1 MNESIFSRLFHYR
14 QTEKMSPKENYL
26 TEMLCWLINNCPTFA
41 KDYLDFLVSKD
52 NTLNNEIRNVSNVF
66 ADTQIYIND
75 TVNDGFIDMVITTD
89 TDLVIICEHK
99 IDSSL
104 SEGQLDKY
112 RNNTNDDWNKD
123 KTRIVL
129 VTKKTSQHGQN
140 PDIKLVWNE
149 IYEHF
154 HKELEND
161 SHNYKEIEQF
171 LIEQF
176 LLYLTE
182 EGMGM
187 EKSIVTDCIEYY
199 RTAIELPR
207 ILLSMFNEI
216 KDEIEAKDDNN
227 LKEISSLSTNPGL
240 VVNEHYGRYGINF
253 YKEWTPINI
262 FAGAVLKNENFG
274 ISDELPQ
281 FSIMIDCQKNEK
293 KEACNKEWVK
303 ALKNNLKDEQGGFKV
318 EKDPQSPWRLLILKK
333 NLSDVIKGT
342 EYKEQKESL
351 KSEVIN
357 GIKLILDNCK

>member
-41 KDYLDFLVSKD
+41 KDYLDFLASKD

-293 KEACNKEWVK
+293 KEACNKGWVK

>member
-14 QTEKMSPKENYL
+14 QTEKISPKENYL

-41 KDYLDFLVSKD
+41 KDYIEYLSEKD
-52 NTLNNEIRNVSNVF
+52 TSLKNEIRNVSNVF
-66 ADTQIYIND
+66 ADTQVHIND
-75 TVNDGFIDMVITTD
+75 TVNDGFIDMVITTN
-89 TDLVIICEHK
+89 TGLVFICEHK
-99 IDSSL
+99 IDSPL

-112 RNNTNDDWNKD
+112 RNNTNDNWDRE

-129 VTKKTSQHGQN
+129 VTKNQSQWGQN
-140 PDIKLVWNE
+140 PNI
-149 IYEHF
+149 
-154 HKELEND
+154 ELEWRDIYYHFSDRMKSEND
-161 SHNYKEIEQF
+161 NYNEKERI

-176 LLYLTE
+176 QLYLTE

-199 RTAIELPR
+199 RTAIELPQ

-216 KDEIEAKDDNN
+216 KDEIEATNDNN

-303 ALKNNLKDEQGGFKV
+303 ALKNNLKDEQGGFMVDKNPKS
-318 EKDPQSPWRLLILKK
+318 EWRLLILKK
-333 NLSDVIKGT
+333 PLADVIKGDS
-342 EYKEQKESL
+342 YDEQKESL
-351 KSEVIN
+351 KKEVIK
-357 GIKLILDNCK
+357 GINLILDNCK